1 METCMNLQPQP
12 RPKRI
17 LGGWDNVINEVI
29 ECNKN
34 IKNEKEKIKETA
46 REIAI
51 DAVKEKEEWERKS
64 NKEKLMSGIK
74 IAQTISYYI
83 QNYWEAIGGWKM
95 MSGDKKK
102 INEHSQYKE
111 VVEIFKSCPLP
122 NESDGKED
130 PMNILKKIGG
140 LTKNQMAEVVNTVES
155 VKRCQINTKED
166 ICIVEEVKAGIVL
179 YKEIPPIIEIFNN
192 FNGEKLPVLIVLKDE
207 RTKTS
212 IIDLLPCFAKY
223 SQVIALNDS
232 DEETIGRVANGISDV
247 IIVTHSILKQCLKQ
261 ISQRKFDLIVY
272 ENELTESNDLNTPM
286 LLTNLQYDS
295 LLLFITSLQ
304 PCFPRYLSLLFP
316 NDLPTTF
323 WQRCNISHIESLAQL
338 LRSLILTVSVHPPS
352 TLRQINA
359 PLPLKL
365 IKPKEFNNPP
375 KLEIPQFPE
384 FLIIKS
390 DIQTKKYD
398 IKNLDNQRLN
408 DAMDEVILKR
418 KIIPLETIHLPKLPE
433 VNLLDSLRRCQ
444 SLQPLLDIIDLLIRN
459 KQKFAVVTQN
469 IRFICIVLHALQI
482 IRPTPI
488 VILKK
493 FEDTAVL
500 AGIYKLKGGCVI
512 VSDECVD
519 ALRYF
524 NVESVI
530 LINSSIGLEIKSIVG
545 AVDVVLVGEKINNQI
560 ISTINE
566 KKEKK
571 IDEFARN
578 NYIPCERVVHISKE
592 KLVESILENLYH
604 YKNQKE
610 ITTSSN
616 NEIKEENVNTLNTL
630 TIKSNKPDISFINIP
645 SISSQPPLMSVV
657 STSSNRSIPSPLNEN
672 KNIKLPLISTSLQQ
686 PIPLTTTSQEL
697 ETNPIINNNIWDNEI
712 QKIEKKITKK
722 IEDIKKEEKILDII
736 NKLKNYKEKE
746 FLKESDVF
754 KPKENSREGLKQVE
768 IPSLLFKYTPS
779 KYEPCTELK
788 KLNIPIIELNQIQT
802 FYLNPLFIHLAHSDY
817 RKRTNDMLPKKSLKS
832 SSYTQTHPIGPQGPI
847 RIEQAMQYQTRRP
860 IGTPGV
866 AIPMTR
872 YVQLNPAVYT
882 GVTQFNAALIP
893 GNPIM
898 TPSINQTVPQGLAQ
912 PVIPPLT
919 PGITGI
925 SRPVGYGGKLINGFS
940 IPPPQPDA
948 AQVGLRPMT
957 NYQNQRQPQMST
969 MTPVFVPKKK
979 N

>member
-46 REIAI
+46 HEIAI

-64 NKEKLMSGIK
+64 NKEKLMNGIK

-111 VVEIFKSCPLP
+111 VIEIFKSCPLP
-122 NESDGKED
+122 NENDVKED

-166 ICIVEEVKAGIVL
+166 ICIVEEIKAAIVL
-179 YKEIPPIIEIFNN
+179 YKETPPIIEVFNN

-207 RTKTS
+207 CTKTS
-212 IIDLLPCFAKY
+212 IVDLLPCFAKY

-272 ENELTESNDLNTPM
+272 ENELTESNDLNTPI

-295 LLLFITSLQ
+295 LVLFITSLQ
-304 PCFPRYLSLLFP
+304 PCFPRHLSLLFP

-323 WQRCNISHIESLAQL
+323 WQRCNTSHIESLAQL

-359 PLPLKL
+359 PRPLKL
-365 IKPKEFNNPP
+365 IKPKEFNSPP

-384 FLIIKS
+384 FLVIRSNIQSKKFDIKS
-390 DIQTKKYD
+390 S
-398 IKNLDNQRLN
+398 DNQRLN
-408 DAMDEVILKR
+408 NVMDEIILKR
-418 KIIPLETIHLPKLPE
+418 KIIPLETIRLPQLPK

-444 SLQPLLDIIDLLIRN
+444 SLQPLLDIIDSLIRN
-459 KQKFAVVTQN
+459 KQRFAVVTQN
-469 IRFICIVLHALQI
+469 IRFICMVLHALQI

-488 VILKK
+488 IILKK
-493 FEDTAVL
+493 FEDTSVL
-500 AGIYKLKGGCVI
+500 AGIYKIKGGCII

-524 NVESVI
+524 TVESVI
-530 LINSSIGLEIKSIVG
+530 LMKSSIGLEIKSIVG
-545 AVDVVLVGEKINNQI
+545 AVDVILVGEKINNQI
-560 ISTINE
+560 LPTINE

-578 NYIPCERVVHISKE
+578 HYIPCERVVQISKE
-592 KLVESILENLYH
+592 KLVESILDNLYH

-610 ITTSSN
+610 INISSSC
-616 NEIKEENVNTLNTL
+616 NEAKEENVNTLS
-630 TIKSNKPDISFINIP
+630 IKNNKPDISFINIP
-645 SISSQPPLMSVV
+645 PISSQPPLINTV
-657 STSSNRSIPSPLNEN
+657 STSSNRNIPSPLNEH

-686 PIPLTTTSQEL
+686 PIPLTTPPQEL

-736 NKLKNYKEKE
+736 NKLKKYKEKE
-746 FLKESDVF
+746 FLKENDVF
-754 KPKENSREGLKQVE
+754 KPKENSRDGLKQIE

-832 SSYTQTHPIGPQGPI
+832 SSYAQTHPIGPQGPI

-860 IGTPGV
+860 IGTGPGGV

-872 YVQLNPAVYT
+872 YVQLNPVYA
-882 GVTQFNAALIP
+882 GVPQFNAAI
-893 GNPIM
+893 PIM

-912 PVIPPLT
+912 PVIPPLA

-925 SRPVGYGGKLINGFS
+925 SRPVGYGGKLINGFN

-957 NYQNQRQPQMST
+957 TYQNQRQPQIST
-969 MTPVFVPKKK
+969 VTPVFVPKKK